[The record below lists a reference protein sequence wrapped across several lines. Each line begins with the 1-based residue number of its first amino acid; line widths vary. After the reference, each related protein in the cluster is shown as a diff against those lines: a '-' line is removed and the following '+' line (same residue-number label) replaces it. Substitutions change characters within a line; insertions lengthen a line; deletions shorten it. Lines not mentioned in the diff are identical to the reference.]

1 MKKIIIFV
9 IPIYYFIFSNVI
21 YTQQRIVSLTPSITE
36 SLYLLGEKDNIIGIT
51 TFCKRVSKNQKIV
64 GTYLEPNIEEIVK
77 LNPDIVF
84 ISKEGTRKE
93 IVDKIGEFG
102 IKVVVLSPVNNFVA
116 LKQQFLELAKVL
128 NKQEKAKRIIYEYE
142 TKFSKLKKNKSKRV
156 LCIIS
161 FQPIFVA
168 SDKSYIGEI
177 IRYAGGKNVIKSK
190 ISYPQVGIEKILE
203 LKPEVIILS
212 TMGSTEYEIKKFFS
226 QYKEI
231 PAVKNNK
238 IFVVPSNILCQPT
251 INNFYTAVN
260 EVYRILNENK

>member
-1 MKKIIIFV
+1 MKKFLL
-9 IPIYYFIFSNVI
+9 FLLFLFNTSFLFS
-21 YTQQRIVSLTPSITE
+21 QERIVSLTPSITE
-36 SLYLLGEKDNIIGIT
+36 TIYLLGEQDKVVGIT
-51 TFCKRVSKNQKIV
+51 SFCRRISKKQKIV
-64 GTYLEPNIEEIVK
+64 GTYLEPNIEEIVR

-93 IVDKIGEFG
+93 IVEKIREFD
-102 IKVVVLSPVNNFVA
+102 IKVIVLNPANDFTE

-128 NKQEKAKRIIYEYE
+128 NKQEIAKKIIYEYE
-142 TKFSKLKKNKSKRV
+142 TKISKLKRNKSKRV

-177 IRYAGGKNVIKSK
+177 IRYAGGENVIKAK
-190 ISYPQVGIEKILE
+190 ISYPQVSIEKILE

-238 IFVVPSNILCQPT
+238 IFVVASNILCQPT
-251 INNFYTAVN
+251 IKNFYNSVVKIN
-260 EVYRILNENK
+260 EFFNR

>member
-1 MKKIIIFV
+1 MKKFLL
-9 IPIYYFIFSNVI
+9 FLLFLFNTSFLFS
-21 YTQQRIVSLTPSITE
+21 QERIVSLTPSITE
-36 SLYLLGEKDNIIGIT
+36 TIYLLGEQDKVVGIT
-51 TFCKRVSKNQKIV
+51 SFCRRISKKQKIV
-64 GTYLEPNIEEIVK
+64 GTYLEPNIEEIVR

-93 IVDKIGEFG
+93 IVEKIREFD
-102 IKVVVLSPVNNFVA
+102 IKVIVLNPANDFTE

-128 NKQEKAKRIIYEYE
+128 NKQEIAKKIIYEYE
-142 TKFSKLKKNKSKRV
+142 TKLSKLKRNKSKRV

-177 IRYAGGKNVIKSK
+177 IRYAGGENVIKAK
-190 ISYPQVGIEKILE
+190 ISYPQVSIEKILE

-251 INNFYTAVN
+251 IKNFYNSVVKIN
-260 EVYRILNENK
+260 EFFNR

>member
-1 MKKIIIFV
+1 MKKFLL
-9 IPIYYFIFSNVI
+9 FLLFLFNTSFLFS
-21 YTQQRIVSLTPSITE
+21 QERIVSLTPSITE
-36 SLYLLGEKDNIIGIT
+36 TIYLLGEQDKVVGIT
-51 TFCKRVSKNQKIV
+51 SFCRRISKKQKIV
-64 GTYLEPNIEEIVK
+64 GTYLEPNIEEIVR

-93 IVDKIGEFG
+93 IVEKIREFD
-102 IKVVVLSPVNNFVA
+102 IKVIVLNPANDFTE

-128 NKQEKAKRIIYEYE
+128 NKQEIAKKIIYEYE
-142 TKFSKLKKNKSKRV
+142 TKISKLKRNKSKRV

-177 IRYAGGKNVIKSK
+177 IRYAGGENVIKSK
-190 ISYPQVGIEKILE
+190 ISYPQVSIEKILE

-251 INNFYTAVN
+251 IKNFYNSVVKIN
-260 EVYRILNENK
+260 EFFNR

>member
-51 TFCKRVSKNQKIV
+51 IFCKKVSKNQKIV

-77 LNPDIVF
+77 LNPNIVF

-93 IVDKIGEFG
+93 IVDKIREFD
-102 IKVVVLSPVNNFVA
+102 IKVIVLNPANNFTE

-128 NKQEKAKRIIYEYE
+128 NKQEIAKKIIYEYE
-142 TKFSKLKKNKSKRV
+142 TKLSKLKRNKSKRV

-168 SDKSYIGEI
+168 SEKSYIGEI
-177 IRYAGGKNVIKSK
+177 IRYAGGENVMKSK
-190 ISYPQVGIEKILE
+190 ISYPQVDIEKILE

-212 TMGSTEYEIKKFFS
+212 TMGSTEYEIKEFFS
-226 QYKEI
+226 QYEEI

-238 IFVVPSNILCQPT
+238 IFVVPSDILCQPT
-251 INNFYTAVN
+251 IKNFYNAVVQIN
-260 EVYRILNENK
+260 EFLNK

>member
-1 MKKIIIFV
+1 MKKFLL
-9 IPIYYFIFSNVI
+9 FLLFLFNTSFLFS
-21 YTQQRIVSLTPSITE
+21 QERIVSLTPSITE
-36 SLYLLGEKDNIIGIT
+36 TIYLLGEQDKVVGIT
-51 TFCKRVSKNQKIV
+51 SFCRRISKKQKIV
-64 GTYLEPNIEEIVK
+64 GTYLEPNIEEIVR

-93 IVDKIGEFG
+93 IVEKIREFD
-102 IKVVVLSPVNNFVA
+102 IKVIVLNPANDFTE

-128 NKQEKAKRIIYEYE
+128 NKQEIAKKIIYEYE
-142 TKFSKLKKNKSKRV
+142 TKLSKLKRNKSKRV

-177 IRYAGGKNVIKSK
+177 IRYAGGENVIKAK
-190 ISYPQVGIEKILE
+190 ISYPQVSIEKILE

-251 INNFYTAVN
+251 IKNFYNALVKIN
-260 EVYRILNENK
+260 EFFNR

>member
-1 MKKIIIFV
+1 MLKKLLFIIISIVFFD
-9 IPIYYFIFSNVI
+9 ILIFA
-21 YTQQRIVSLTPSITE
+21 QQKIVSLTPSITE
-36 SLYLLGEKDNIIGIT
+36 SLYLLGEENNVIGIT
-51 TFCKRVSKNQKIV
+51 TFCRHISEKQKVV
-64 GTYLEPNIEEIVK
+64 GTYLEPNIEEIVR

-93 IVDKIGEFG
+93 IVDKIREFG
-102 IKVVVLSPVNNFVA
+102 IKVIVLNPANNFTE

-128 NKQEKAKRIIYEYE
+128 NKQEKAKKIIYEYE
-142 TKFSKLKKNKSKRV
+142 TKLSKLKRNKSKRV

-161 FQPIFVA
+161 FQPIFVVT
-168 SDKSYIGEI
+168 DKSYIGEI
-177 IRYAGGKNVIKSK
+177 IRYAGGENVIKSE
-190 ISYPQVGIEKILE
+190 INYPQVDIEKILE

-212 TMGSTEYEIKKFFS
+212 SMGSTEYEIKKFFS

-238 IFVVPSNILCQPT
+238 IFVIPSNILCQPT
-251 INNFYTAVN
+251 IKNFYTAVN

>member
-1 MKKIIIFV
+1 MLKKLLFIIIS
-9 IPIYYFIFSNVI
+9 IIFFDI
-21 YTQQRIVSLTPSITE
+21 LIFTQQKIVSLTPSITE
-36 SLYLLGEKDNIIGIT
+36 SLYLLGEENNVIGIT
-51 TFCKRVSKNQKIV
+51 TFCRRISEKQKIV

-77 LNPDIVF
+77 LRPGIVF

-93 IVDKIGEFG
+93 IVDKIREFD
-102 IKVVVLSPVNNFVA
+102 IKVIVLNPANNFTE

-128 NKQEKAKRIIYEYE
+128 NKQEIAKKIIYEYE
-142 TKFSKLKKNKSKRV
+142 IKLSKLKRNKSKRV

-177 IRYAGGKNVIKSK
+177 IRYAGGENVIKSK
-190 ISYPQVGIEKILE
+190 ISYPQVSIEKILE

-212 TMGSTEYEIKKFFS
+212 SMDTTENEIKKFFL

-251 INNFYTAVN
+251 IKNFYNAVVKIN
-260 EVYRILNENK
+260 EFFNR

>member
-1 MKKIIIFV
+1 MKKFLL
-9 IPIYYFIFSNVI
+9 FLLFLFNTSFLFS
-21 YTQQRIVSLTPSITE
+21 QERIVSLTPSITE
-36 SLYLLGEKDNIIGIT
+36 TIYLLGEQDNVVGIT
-51 TFCKRVSKNQKIV
+51 SFCRRISKKQKIV

-93 IVDKIGEFG
+93 IVDKIREFG
-102 IKVVVLSPVNNFVA
+102 IKVVVLSPVNNFVE

-128 NKQEKAKRIIYEYE
+128 NKQEKAKKIIYEYE
-142 TKFSKLKKNKSKRV
+142 TKLSKLKRNKSKRV

-177 IRYAGGKNVIKSK
+177 IRYAGGENVIKSK
-190 ISYPQVGIEKILE
+190 ISYPQVSIEKILE

-212 TMGSTEYEIKKFFS
+212 TMGFTEYEIKKFFS

-238 IFVVPSNILCQPT
+238 IFVVSSNILCQPT
-251 INNFYTAVN
+251 IKNFYNAVVKIN
-260 EVYRILNENK
+260 EFFNR

>member
-1 MKKIIIFV
+1 MKKFLL
-9 IPIYYFIFSNVI
+9 FLLFLFNTSFLFS
-21 YTQQRIVSLTPSITE
+21 QERIVSLTPSITE
-36 SLYLLGEKDNIIGIT
+36 TIYLLGEQDKVVGIT
-51 TFCKRVSKNQKIV
+51 SFCRRISKKQKIV
-64 GTYLEPNIEEIVK
+64 GTYLEPNIEEIVR

-93 IVDKIGEFG
+93 IVEKIREFD
-102 IKVVVLSPVNNFVA
+102 IKVIVLNPANDFTE

-128 NKQEKAKRIIYEYE
+128 NKQEIAKKIIYEYE
-142 TKFSKLKKNKSKRV
+142 TKISKLKRNKSKRV

-177 IRYAGGKNVIKSK
+177 IRYAGGENVIKSK
-190 ISYPQVGIEKILE
+190 ISYPQVSIEKILE

-251 INNFYTAVN
+251 IKNFYNALVKIN
-260 EVYRILNENK
+260 EFFNR

>member
-1 MKKIIIFV
+1 MKKFLL
-9 IPIYYFIFSNVI
+9 FLLFLFNTSFLFS
-21 YTQQRIVSLTPSITE
+21 QERIVSLTPSITE
-36 SLYLLGEKDNIIGIT
+36 TIYLLGEQDNVVGIT
-51 TFCKRVSKNQKIV
+51 SFCRRISEKQKIV

-77 LNPDIVF
+77 LRPDIVF

-93 IVDKIGEFG
+93 IVDKIREFG
-102 IKVVVLSPVNNFVA
+102 IKVIVLKPANNFTE

-142 TKFSKLKKNKSKRV
+142 NKLSKLKRNKSKRV

-177 IRYAGGKNVIKSK
+177 IRYAGGENVIKSEIK
-190 ISYPQVGIEKILE
+190 YPQVDIEKILE

-212 TMGSTEYEIKKFFS
+212 TMGSTENEIKKFFS

-238 IFVVPSNILCQPT
+238 IFVIPSNILCQPT

>member
-1 MKKIIIFV
+1 MKKFLL
-9 IPIYYFIFSNVI
+9 FLLFLFNTSFLFS
-21 YTQQRIVSLTPSITE
+21 QERIVSLTPSITE
-36 SLYLLGEKDNIIGIT
+36 TIYLLGEQDNVFGIT
-51 TFCKRVSKNQKIV
+51 SFCRRISKKQKIV
-64 GTYLEPNIEEIVK
+64 GTYLEPNIEEIVR

-93 IVDKIGEFG
+93 IVEKIREFD
-102 IKVVVLSPVNNFVA
+102 IKVIVLNPANDFTE

-128 NKQEKAKRIIYEYE
+128 NKQEIAKKIIYEYE
-142 TKFSKLKKNKSKRV
+142 TKLSKLKRNKSKRV

-177 IRYAGGKNVIKSK
+177 IRYAGGENVIKAK
-190 ISYPQVGIEKILE
+190 ISYPQVSIEKILE

-251 INNFYTAVN
+251 IKNFYNSVVKIN
-260 EVYRILNENK
+260 EFFNR

>member
-1 MKKIIIFV
+1 MKK
-9 IPIYYFIFSNVI
+9 FSLFLLFLFN
-21 YTQQRIVSLTPSITE
+21 TSFLFSQERIVSLTPSITE
-36 SLYLLGEKDNIIGIT
+36 TIYLLGEQDNVVGIT
-51 TFCKRVSKNQKIV
+51 SFCRRISEKQKIV
-64 GTYLEPNIEEIVK
+64 GTYLEPNIEEIVR

-93 IVDKIGEFG
+93 IVDKIREFD
-102 IKVVVLSPVNNFVA
+102 IKVVVLSPANNFTE

-128 NKQEKAKRIIYEYE
+128 NKQEKAKKIIYEYE
-142 TKFSKLKKNKSKRV
+142 TKLSKLKRNKSKRV

-177 IRYAGGKNVIKSK
+177 IRYAGGENVIKSE
-190 ISYPQVGIEKILE
+190 INYTQVDIEKILE

-212 TMGSTEYEIKKFFS
+212 TMGSTEYEIKKFFL

-238 IFVVPSNILCQPT
+238 IFVIPSNILCQPT
-251 INNFYTAVN
+251 IKNFYTAVN

>member
-1 MKKIIIFV
+1 MKK
-9 IPIYYFIFSNVI
+9 FSLFLLFLFN
-21 YTQQRIVSLTPSITE
+21 TSFLFSQERIVSLTPSITE
-36 SLYLLGEKDNIIGIT
+36 TIYLLGEQDNVVGIT
-51 TFCKRVSKNQKIV
+51 SFCRRISEKQKIV
-64 GTYLEPNIEEIVK
+64 GTYLEPNIEEIVR

-93 IVDKIGEFG
+93 IVDKIREFD
-102 IKVVVLSPVNNFVA
+102 I
-116 LKQQFLELAKVL
+116 AKVL
-128 NKQEKAKRIIYEYE
+128 NKQEKAKKIIYEYE
-142 TKFSKLKKNKSKRV
+142 TKLSKLKRNKSKRV

-177 IRYAGGKNVIKSK
+177 IRYAGGENVIKSE
-190 ISYPQVGIEKILE
+190 INYTQVDIEKILE

-212 TMGSTEYEIKKFFS
+212 TMGSTEYEIKKFFL

-238 IFVVPSNILCQPT
+238 IFVIPSNILCQPT
-251 INNFYTAVN
+251 IKNFYTAVN

>member
-1 MKKIIIFV
+1 MKKFLL
-9 IPIYYFIFSNVI
+9 FLLFLFNTSFLFS
-21 YTQQRIVSLTPSITE
+21 QERIVSLTPSITE
-36 SLYLLGEKDNIIGIT
+36 TIYLLGEQDKVVGIT
-51 TFCKRVSKNQKIV
+51 SFCRRISEKQKIV
-64 GTYLEPNIEEIVK
+64 GTYLEPNIEEIVR

-93 IVDKIGEFG
+93 IVDKIREFDV
-102 IKVVVLSPVNNFVA
+102 KVIVLNPANNFTE

-128 NKQEKAKRIIYEYE
+128 NKQEKAKKIIYEYE
-142 TKFSKLKKNKSKRV
+142 TKLSKLKRNKSKRV

-177 IRYAGGKNVIKSK
+177 IRYAGGENVIKSK

-238 IFVVPSNILCQPT
+238 IFVVSSNILCQPT
-251 INNFYTAVN
+251 IKNFYNAVVKIN
-260 EVYRILNENK
+260 EFFNR